1 MNNDYLDSETRSL
14 ENEIKLAKKNKR
26 SDNRCFIMLA
36 MIIPMFFFT
45 LSADAKPVQTKNTEN
60 VKKGKGNGK
69 NFKCRDCN
77 VNYWMSTDQADWM
90 GKYYCSRC
98 GKALN

>member
-1 MNNDYLDSETRSL
+1 MNNDYLDNETRSL

-45 LSADAKPVQTKNTEN
+45 LSADAKPAHASKID
-60 VKKGKGNGK
+60 KGKGNGK

-77 VNYWMSTDQADWM
+77 VNFWMATNQADWQ
-90 GKYYCSRC
+90 GKYYCSHC